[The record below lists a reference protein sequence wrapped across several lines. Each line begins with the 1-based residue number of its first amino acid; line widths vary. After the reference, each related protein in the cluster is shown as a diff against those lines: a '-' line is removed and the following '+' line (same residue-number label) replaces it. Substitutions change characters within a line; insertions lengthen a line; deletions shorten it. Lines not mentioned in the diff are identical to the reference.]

1 MRRMS
6 RSETGSRSGFIAEW
20 RAGWSHQ
27 GWPVRVLRA
36 FLGATFVYA
45 GVQKLSDPGYLHP
58 GASTYIG
65 DQLRGFAQGSPIG
78 FLLDFL
84 AGHFAVAAGIATA
97 GAEITIGVA
106 TLAGVAPALAAVGG
120 LLLNLTLFLSAT
132 WRVRPYFLGADL
144 MYAVGW
150 LALLAGL
157 LEQRSPRLGRSP
169 LSPDRRR
176 LLRGAVVGGAA
187 IGISAIAAAIAGEPQ
202 PAPRARGPKSGT
214 ATGGGGAAGGS
225 PAGGRGRVISNL
237 SDLRVGQAVEFR
249 DPSSGRPAVLLR
261 PRDDDVVAYSRICTH
276 AGCTVAFDPGLDLL
290 TCPCH
295 GSVFDPARGAAVVA
309 GPAPRPLARIPL
321 EINRE
326 SGDIVAQ

>member
-1 MRRMS
+1 
-6 RSETGSRSGFIAEW
+6 
-20 RAGWSHQ
+20 
-27 GWPVRVLRA
+27 
-36 FLGATFVYA
+36 
-45 GVQKLSDPGYLHP
+45 
-58 GASTYIG
+58 
-65 DQLRGFAQGSPIG
+65 
-78 FLLDFL
+78 
-84 AGHFAVAAGIATA
+84 
-97 GAEITIGVA
+97 
-106 TLAGVAPALAAVGG
+106 
-120 LLLNLTLFLSAT
+120 
-132 WRVRPYFLGADL
+132 
-144 MYAVGW
+144 
-150 LALLAGL
+150 
-157 LEQRSPRLGRSP
+157 
-169 LSPDRRR
+169 
-176 LLRGAVVGGAA
+176 
-187 IGISAIAAAIAGEPQ
+187 
-202 PAPRARGPKSGT
+202 GPKSGT